1 MTLQEFSTTFA
12 CVCLFS
18 ITLGGIVIPYLQ
30 DRSSRGKVDKIQD

>member
-1 MTLQEFSTTFA
+1 MPLHQFSLTFA

-30 DRSSRGKVDKIQD
+30 DRSTKDVGKD